1 MAHYTLPSPL
11 IRGCGHLALLSLLC
25 IPLSVLGVRLE
36 LLHYNIGLPAF
47 IICCWA
53 SLLLL
58 LILAVASLLPAYRGR
73 RRAILS
79 RSLAAV
85 PGALLAVTVAT
96 PRDYPAIHDISTDV
110 DNPPEFRQAVER
122 RGAVSNS
129 LEVKPESVALQ
140 LQAYPDLATIHSRLD
155 PGAAVAHAAD
165 IARSLQWKIHNR
177 EGLLIE
183 ATHTSFWFG
192 FVDDIAIRF
201 RPTANGT
208 DIDLRSVS
216 RVGTGDRGAN
226 ANRIR
231 AFISAWNSTGSSPAS
246 AAAD

>member
-1 MAHYTLPSPL
+1 MAHHTPPSSL
-11 IRGCGHLALLSLLC
+11 IRWCGRLALLSLLC
-25 IPLSVLGVRLE
+25 IPLMVLGVRLG
-36 LLHYNIGLPAF
+36 LLHHNIGLPGF
-47 IICCWA
+47 IFCCWA

-58 LILAVASLLPAYRGR
+58 LILAAISLLPEYRGR

-96 PRDYPAIHDISTDV
+96 PGYYPAIHDISTDT
-110 DNPPEFRQAVER
+110 DNPPEFNQAVAR
-122 RGAVSNS
+122 RGADSNS
-129 LEVKPESVALQ
+129 LKVKPDSVALQ
-140 LQAYPDLATIHSRLD
+140 LLAYPDLATIHSRLD
-155 PGAAVAHAAD
+155 PDAAVARAAD
-165 IARSLQWKIHNR
+165 IAHSLQWKIHNR

-201 RPTANGT
+201 RPTSNGA

-231 AFISAWNSTGSSPAS
+231 AFIGAWNSTGTSPAS
-246 AAAD
+246 PAAD